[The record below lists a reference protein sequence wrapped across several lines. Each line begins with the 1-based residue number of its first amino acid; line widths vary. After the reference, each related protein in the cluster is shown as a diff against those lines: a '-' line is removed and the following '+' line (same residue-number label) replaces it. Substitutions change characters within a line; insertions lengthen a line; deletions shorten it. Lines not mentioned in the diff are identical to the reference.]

1 MVMPIC
7 YSKRLT
13 NKLANSLTDATDSS
27 QSAGTVGKSAENGT
41 RRSGSANSR
50 FVAGSRTGVEVG
62 QWIIQN
68 IRIQREGN
76 SIGEI
81 GERPEVVSWSESVVV
96 EPGVDQVGTQITED
110 RTSFHL
116 VISFINIIT

>member
-1 MVMPIC
+1 MPNF

-13 NKLANSLTDATDSS
+13 NKLANQLTDATDSS
-27 QSAGTVGKSAENGT
+27 QSAGTVGKSAKNGT
-41 RRSGSANSR
+41 RRSWSADSI
-50 FVAGSRTGVEVG
+50 FVTGSRAGVEIG

-76 SIGEI
+76 PIGEI
-81 GERPEVVSWSESVVV
+81 GERPEVVSLSESVVV

-110 RTSFHL
+110 GTSFHL
-116 VISFINIIT
+116 VVSFINIIT